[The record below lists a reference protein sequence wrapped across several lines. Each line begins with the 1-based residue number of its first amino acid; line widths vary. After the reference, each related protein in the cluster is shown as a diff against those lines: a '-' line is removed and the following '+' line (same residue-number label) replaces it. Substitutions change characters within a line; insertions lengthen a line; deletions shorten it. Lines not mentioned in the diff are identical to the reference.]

1 MNGSAITQSRLAA
14 PYSPILGAK
23 KSQSTSALPEAR
35 SGVRASDSFE
45 LEHLRYSDTKLR
57 ISDSQGRVVDLS
69 MESVEYTRTS
79 GNSKISNRGAAE
91 AFHKIREE
99 TLRIQKIVVSR
110 ILANVEGRPQEVESE
125 DDDALRIPEEWN
137 AENTSNRIVDFAV
150 GLRNAFEGADAEFLE
165 MIKGAVEE
173 GFEQAREILGALP
186 DKVQALMEETYSLVM
201 EKLDRW
207 AEDRLEVSESTEN
220 EGTAVDE
227 LPQSNGGI
235 NISA

>member
-1 MNGSAITQSRLAA
+1 MNGSAITQSRSTA
-14 PYSPILGAK
+14 PYSPVFGAK
-23 KSQSTSALPEAR
+23 KSQSNSAFAQAR
-35 SGVRASDSFE
+35 NGVRASDSFE

-57 ISDSQGRVVDLS
+57 ISDSSGRVVDLS
-69 MESVEYTRTS
+69 MENVEYTRIS
-79 GNSKISNRGAAE
+79 ENSKISNRGAAE

-110 ILANVEGRPQEVESE
+110 ILANVEGRPQKVENG

-165 MIKGAVEE
+165 MVKGAVEE

-186 DKVQALMEETYSLVM
+186 DKVQALMEETHSLVM

-207 AEDRLEVSESTEN
+207 AEERLEASERTEN
-220 EGTAVDE
+220 GGKAVDE
-227 LPQSNGGI
+227 LPESNGI